1 MPLIVRAY
9 PVLPGKEA
17 DVRKLAREMA
27 GMRRLE
33 AQEFYRSF
41 GVVRESWH
49 FQETPNGALVISVT
63 DITEPDIKAQAYVAS
78 TRPFDNWLKEQVKNL
93 TGMDPNLSP
102 FGPESELI
110 FDTQDEEP
118 VETTHTH

>member
-1 MPLIVRAY
+1 MPLVVRAY
-9 PVLPGKEA
+9 PVLPGREGE
-17 DVRKLAREMA
+17 VRKLAEEMA
-27 GMRRLE
+27 GSRRHE
-33 AQEFYRSF
+33 AQEFYRNF

-63 DITEPDIKAQAYVAS
+63 DVTEPDARAQEYVAS
-78 TRPFDNWLKEQVKNL
+78 TRPFDNWLKEQVMYL
-93 TGMDPNLSP
+93 TGIDPNLSP

-118 VETTHTH
+118 VEPAPTH